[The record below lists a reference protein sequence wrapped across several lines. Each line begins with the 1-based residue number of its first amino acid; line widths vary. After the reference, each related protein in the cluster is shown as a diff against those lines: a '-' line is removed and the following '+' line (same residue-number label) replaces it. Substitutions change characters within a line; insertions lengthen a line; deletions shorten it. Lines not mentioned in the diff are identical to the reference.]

1 MPDAKTHDIITV
13 VSGVVLT
20 PLTYMA
26 LESLGFNDD
35 QTLNYSALVLGAHML
50 SGIMFSPDLDLDS
63 KIDDRWGIFYWI
75 WRPYMWIVPHR
86 HRILSHGLV
95 ISQLL
100 RLFYFY
106 VMVVIVLATSTW
118 LLTKIGVVWPNLH
131 DSLTEW
137 ILTIWADNPV
147 ECLIFMFGFCTGG
160 AAHTIADWLVTHK
173 KRLLRKFGIKLKRD
187 YTNHD
192 RWIPY
197 NLRRRFR

>member
-1 MPDAKTHDIITV
+1 
-13 VSGVVLT
+13 
-20 PLTYMA
+20 
-26 LESLGFNDD
+26 
-35 QTLNYSALVLGAHML
+35 
-50 SGIMFSPDLDLDS
+50 
-63 KIDDRWGIFYWI
+63 
-75 WRPYMWIVPHR
+75 
-86 HRILSHGLV
+86 
-95 ISQLL
+95 
-100 RLFYFY
+100 
-106 VMVVIVLATSTW
+106 VLATSTW